1 MAITRKIKERNRE
14 YARLRDTQFSLYEN
28 YARQWGLQSKSLLIL
43 LWIYRNPQGIS
54 QQTIA
59 AHTYSTKQVVN
70 AAIKSFARKGYL
82 SVTVSGADKRK
93 KLITLTTDGKAFA
106 ASIIEP
112 MDRAE
117 ERAFSRLTERQQ
129 DILLRTTAVFSAE
142 LSEELNRLSHRKD
155 GVN

>member
-28 YARQWGLQSKSLLIL
+28 YARQCGLQSKSLLIL
-43 LWIYRNPQGIS
+43 LWIS

-82 SVTVSGADKRK
+82 SVTVSETDKRK

-117 ERAFSRLTERQQ
+117 EKAFSRLTERHQ

-142 LSEELNRLSHRKD
+142 LSEELNRLSRRKD
-155 GVN
+155 GSN